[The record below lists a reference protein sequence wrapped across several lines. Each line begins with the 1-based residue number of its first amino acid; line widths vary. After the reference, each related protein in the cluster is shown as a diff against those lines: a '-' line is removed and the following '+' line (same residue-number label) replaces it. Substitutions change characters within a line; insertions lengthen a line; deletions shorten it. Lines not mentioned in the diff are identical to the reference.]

1 MLVAVNT
8 LGIKPGWGGGEE
20 LYLREVFA
28 QIDEIQRATE
38 FVLITD
44 ADNFESFNGLER
56 IKVKGPLGLSRAIFK
71 CKADALFSPLRT
83 APRNCS
89 VPLILLVMELYS
101 LNKDKAPK
109 RLFGQSP
116 LKKAKETLREAV
128 AIVVPSEF
136 IKRELLE
143 RFEVPL
149 NKTVVAPLGVSEEF
163 TIPQNCIV
171 EKPYFLVVGRISE
184 RKNIPMLLEAF
195 DRVSSVFPH
204 NLVVVG
210 PPSDLEPED
219 WGPRVV
225 RIDRLGT
232 TQLAGLYQHSD
243 LVICPSRYE
252 GSGVLVLEALKAGAR
267 VAVGRVGGITEV
279 AGDAPI
285 FFNPESVDSLV
296 GAMRRAVG
304 ESAADRA
311 RRLRSAK
318 QVTHDFT
325 WENTALQ
332 TLSAFRRVIA
342 SD

>member
-1 MLVAVNT
+1 MLVAINT

-20 LYLREVFA
+20 VYLRGMLA
-28 QIDEIQRATE
+28 QIAKIQRATE

-44 ADNFESFNGLER
+44 ADNFDSFNGLER
-56 IKVKGPLGLSRAIFK
+56 VKVKGPLGLSRAIFK
-71 CKADALFSPLRT
+71 CKADALFSPMRT
-83 APRNCS
+83 APRNSS

-101 LNKDKAPK
+101 LDEDKVPK
-109 RLFGQSP
+109 RLFRHSP
-116 LKKAKETLREAV
+116 LKEAKELLTEAV
-128 AIVVPSEF
+128 AVVVPSEYL
-136 IKRELLE
+136 KRELLE

-149 NKTVVAPLGVSEEF
+149 NKTVVAPLGVSDEF
-163 TIPQNCIV
+163 AKPQNCIV
-171 EKPYFLVVGRISE
+171 EKPYFLVVGSVSE

-195 DRVSSVFPH
+195 DRVSSEFPH

-210 PPSDLEPED
+210 RPSEVEPED

-225 RIDRLGT
+225 RIDRVGIA
-232 TQLAGLYQHSD
+232 QLAGLYQHSD

-267 VAVGRVGGITEV
+267 IAVGRVGGIPEV

-285 FFNPESVDSLV
+285 FFNPESADSLV
-296 GAMRRAVG
+296 GALRRAVG

-332 TLSAFRRVIA
+332 TLSAFRRAID

>member
-83 APRNCS
+83 APGNCS

-116 LKKAKETLREAV
+116 LKKAKEILREAV

-195 DRVSSVFPH
+195 DRVSSDFPH

-210 PPSDLEPED
+210 QPSELEPED

-225 RIDRLGT
+225 RIDRVGR

>member
-20 LYLREVFA
+20 LYLREVLA
-28 QIDEIQRATE
+28 QIGEIQRATE
-38 FVLITD
+38 FVIITD

-56 IKVKGPLGLSRAIFK
+56 IKVKGPQGLSWAISK
-71 CKADALFSPLRT
+71 CEADALFSPMRT
-83 APRNCS
+83 APLGSS
-89 VPLILLVMELYS
+89 VPQILLVMELYS
-101 LNKDKAPK
+101 LKEDKVSK

-116 LKKAKETLREAV
+116 LKKAKETLAEAV

-136 IKRELLE
+136 LKRELLE

-163 TIPQNCIV
+163 ARPQNCIV
-171 EKPYFLVVGRISE
+171 EKPYFLVVGSITE

-195 DRVSSVFPH
+195 DRVSSDFPH

-210 PPSDLEPED
+210 RPSELEPED

-267 VAVGRVGGITEV
+267 VAVGRVGGIPEV

-296 GAMRRAVG
+296 GAMRRAVEEG
-304 ESAADRA
+304 EADRA

-332 TLSAFRRVIA
+332 TLSAFRRVIGP
-342 SD
+342 D